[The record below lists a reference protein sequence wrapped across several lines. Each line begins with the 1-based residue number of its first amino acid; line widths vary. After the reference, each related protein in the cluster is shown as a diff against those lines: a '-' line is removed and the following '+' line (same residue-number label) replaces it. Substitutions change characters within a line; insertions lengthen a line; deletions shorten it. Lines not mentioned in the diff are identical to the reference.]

1 MREIYWDYAKGLA
14 IIAVVMI
21 HSTGY
26 LLRSDHVNDDI
37 GLILR
42 QLINF
47 AVPTFLFIAGYF
59 SVSNKNISDFEY
71 LKSRSLRILPPYI
84 FWSLIF
90 TGISVFLLGNPFS
103 VSKLAYGLLFG
114 SSIGIGYFVVV
125 LMQFVFLTLIIKRIN
140 NKSVHIW
147 IMIALS
153 IIGLLYTYLL
163 KIFLPNHFL
172 SNFPLSALPFFIWY
186 PFYHFGFYLKKF
198 KPEINYKPNSYLIFS
213 IFLAI
218 TIFEGYVLTYFFDI
232 QFGASQIKFSS
243 FLLSFFICILIYKNR
258 VKTNCNKFIVYL
270 GLNSFGIYLSHMLYV
285 RLSNEYLSKFW
296 LNTQMEPIG
305 VVITTLVSIC
315 LSILTI
321 EAIKAI
327 FKEKSKYLVG

>member
-26 LLRSDHVNDDI
+26 LLRSDSINDDI

-59 SVSNKNISDFEY
+59 SISNKNIPDFEY
-71 LKSRSLRILPPYI
+71 LKGRSLRILPPYI

-103 VSKLAYGLLFG
+103 IAKLAFGLLFG

-125 LMQFVFLTLIIKRIN
+125 LMQFVFLTLIMKRIN
-140 NKSVHIW
+140 NKSAHIW
-147 IMIALS
+147 IMIILS

-163 KIFLPNHFL
+163 KILLPNHFL
-172 SNFPLSALPFFIWY
+172 SNFPFSALLFFVWY

-198 KPEINYKPNSYLIFS
+198 KPKLNCKYNSYLIFMTL
-213 IFLAI
+213 LALA
-218 TIFEGYVLTYFFDI
+218 IFEGYLLTYFIDI
-232 QFGASQIKFSS
+232 EFGASQIKLSS
-243 FLLSFFICILIYKNR
+243 FLLSFFTCILIYKNR
-258 VKTNCNKFIVYL
+258 LSTNCNKFIVYL

-285 RLSNEYLSKFW
+285 KLSNEYLSKFW

-305 VVITTLVSIC
+305 MIITALVSIC
-315 LSILTI
+315 LSILTL
-321 EAIKAI
+321 EAIKGI

>member
-26 LLRSDHVNDDI
+26 LLRSDYINDDI

-47 AVPTFLFIAGYF
+47 AVPAFLFIAGYF
-59 SVSNKNISDFEY
+59 SVSNRNISDFEY
-71 LKSRSLRILPPYI
+71 LKGRSLRILPPYI

-198 KPEINYKPNSYLIFS
+198 KPKLNYKYNSYLIFMT
-213 IFLAI
+213 LLTL
-218 TIFEGYVLTYFFDI
+218 TIFEGYLLTYFTDI
-232 QFGASQIKFSS
+232 EFGASQIKFSS

-258 VKTNCNKFIVYL
+258 VNTNCNKFIVL
-270 GLNSFGIYLSHMLYV
+270 MWF
-285 RLSNEYLSKFW
+285 R
-296 LNTQMEPIG
+296 
-305 VVITTLVSIC
+305 
-315 LSILTI
+315 
-321 EAIKAI
+321 
-327 FKEKSKYLVG
+327 